1 MSSYVKLKSFVE
13 RNRNCLAYGKFG
25 HWRSKCSRAFRSAS
39 KSAAGINCLGMD
51 ENRKC
56 DVCFLDYPCDWVDG
70 SSFKFEDVVSVRS
83 FVELLQVSVKGRLWN
98 SIDHWKSLGAPDFI
112 LNIIS

>member
-1 MSSYVKLKSFVE
+1 
-13 RNRNCLAYGKFG
+13 
-25 HWRSKCSRAFRSAS
+25 
-39 KSAAGINCLGMD
+39 MD

-56 DVCFLDYPCDWVDG
+56 EVCFLDYPCDWVDG

-98 SIDHWKSLGAPDFI
+98 SIEHWKSLGAPDFI